1 MDVNSIQK
9 DIITKIK
16 SLIRK
21 SDYTRNKTDNER
33 KAIQEI
39 SNQLRTLKQMKKPHI
54 VVVKRTKAVRIN
66 R

>member
-1 MDVNSIQK
+1 MNVNSIQK

-16 SLIRK
+16 SLIKK
-21 SDYTRNKTDNER
+21 SDYTRNKTDAEKR
-33 KAIQEI
+33 AIQEI
-39 SNQLRTLKQMKKPHI
+39 SNQLRVLKQMKKPHV

>member
-9 DIITKIK
+9 DIISKIK
-16 SLIRK
+16 SLIKK
-21 SDYTRNKTDNER
+21 SDYTRNKTNRE
-33 KAIQEI
+33 KLTIQEI
-39 SNQLRTLKQMKKPHI
+39 SNQLRRLKQMKEPHV